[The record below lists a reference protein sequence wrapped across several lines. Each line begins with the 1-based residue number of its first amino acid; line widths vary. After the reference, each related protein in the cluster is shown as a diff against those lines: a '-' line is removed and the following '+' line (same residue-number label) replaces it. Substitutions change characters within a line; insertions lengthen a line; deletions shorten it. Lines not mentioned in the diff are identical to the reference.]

1 VSKDDIKMIKEEDVE
16 IKVLGPG
23 CARCRET
30 EALVKEALAENKVTA
45 RVVKVTDMKEI
56 ARHGVLTP
64 PALVIDGQVK
74 CVGKVPG
81 KEELLSWLGL

>member
-1 VSKDDIKMIKEEDVE
+1 MSRGDITMIKEEDVE

-30 EALVKEALAENKVTA
+30 EALVKEALAENRLSA
-45 RVVKVTDMKEI
+45 RVVKVTDIKEI
-56 ARHGVLTP
+56 ARHGVLTT

-81 KEELLSWLGL
+81 KEEILSWLGL